1 MRLNLIDLL
10 VIAAVLAV
18 LLLAA
23 RQEFPHFQQG
33 ADAASEA
40 VQ

>member
-18 LLLAA
+18 LIFAA
-23 RQEFPHFQQG
+23 RQEFPHFQPSGDG
-33 ADAASEA
+33 AGEIA
-40 VQ
+40 Q